1 MIVERLKKWLTLLI
15 SEEQSGFVEGRQ
27 ILDGVVVATETIHSM
42 ANSKDKAMFIK
53 LDMEKAY
60 DRARWSFL

>member
-1 MIVERLKKWLTLLI
+1 M
-15 SEEQSGFVEGRQ
+15 EGRQ

-53 LDMEKAY
+53 LDMAKVY
-60 DRARWSFL
+60 DRVRWSFLQKVLGAFGF